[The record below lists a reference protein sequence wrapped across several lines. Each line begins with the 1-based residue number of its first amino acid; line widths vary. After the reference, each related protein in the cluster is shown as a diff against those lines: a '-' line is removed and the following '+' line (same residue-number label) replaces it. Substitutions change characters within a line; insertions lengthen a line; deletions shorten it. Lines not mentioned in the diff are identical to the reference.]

1 MQALATRKE
10 YSQFW
15 SLVKCLLYNKRRINT
30 LVNAIC
36 LDSSKS
42 SFMKEDSFKKSSND
56 KASVLKVLSRL
67 LLLQEEEQ
75 RNWTAEEEKLH
86 PEKDVSF

>member
-1 MQALATRKE
+1 M
-10 YSQFW
+10 
-15 SLVKCLLYNKRRINT
+15 N
-30 LVNAIC
+30 
-36 LDSSKS
+36 
-42 SFMKEDSFKKSSND
+42 EDSFKKSSND